1 MIQTLTCRM
10 EIASAYGL
18 DCAVFMHHIV
28 HWAMKNEAE
37 GQHFHDGRYW
47 AYSSYAGLVRWF
59 SPLWSIQQ
67 VKRLVAKCKDAGILL
82 VGDYNED
89 SKSRTN
95 WYAPSDEILKVYALQ
110 ELAPGMVRNR
120 TKVGSESDQGRFEI
134 EPHKINNNINTIP
147 PIAPQ
152 GAEAGE
158 KPKRSPKSIP
168 KHKPERFEA
177 FWAAYPRG
185 EARSEAVREWDK
197 LKADDATLD
206 AMALALREQLK
217 SEMWREGKGIPYA
230 VRWLRNRRWED
241 TGLKLPLPDTGDY
254 WAEDPER

>member
-147 PIAPQ
+147 PIAPR
-152 GAEAGE
+152 GR
-158 KPKRSPKSIP
+158 KRRRSQ
-168 KHKPERFEA
+168 
-177 FWAAYPRG
+177 
-185 EARSEAVREWDK
+185 SEA
-197 LKADDATLD
+197 L
-206 AMALALREQLK
+206 
-217 SEMWREGKGIPYA
+217 
-230 VRWLRNRRWED
+230 
-241 TGLKLPLPDTGDY
+241 
-254 WAEDPER
+254 